1 MSLHEVADQLKHPF
15 GTDAYKDVIGPKD
28 HPLQQQTY
36 QLRFRGQREEV
47 GHPGRF
53 AQPLSEEC
61 LNRAQLVVLRVI
73 HRSVGI
79 TLIARI
85 ISGSRGGRTRQPAAC
100 VDPREESVYNV
111 DTLKENFYGSC
122 HP

>member
-47 GHPGRF
+47 GHTGRF
-53 AQPLSEEC
+53 AQPLSEEW
-61 LNRAQLVVLRVI
+61 LNRAQLVVLRFI
-73 HRSVGI
+73 HRHADVD
-79 TLIARI
+79 R
-85 ISGSRGGRTRQPAAC
+85 AALGLRWC
-100 VDPREESVYNV
+100 VDAN
-111 DTLKENFYGSC
+111 
-122 HP
+122 